1 MHLNS
6 DPTNR
11 TQILRHNKL
20 VNVRAGFTLVE
31 IIIAILL
38 VSIMSA
44 VVIARFTD
52 GNTFNGLVLR
62 DQFVSSTRVAQ
73 QSAMGRAD
81 VELRLTPNASGNEVT
96 ITVLEKNGTIQS
108 VQIPF
113 ASVDLSADIN
123 FTTSCSSSTPA
134 NSITGGSA
142 PLILAFGELGEV
154 QSASVAG
161 SSVALPSALRLCIDD
176 EVEKSVCVSPAGFA
190 YIGDCDVD

>member
-1 MHLNS
+1 MHVNS

-11 TQILRHNKL
+11 TEILCHNKL
-20 VNVRAGFTLVE
+20 VNVRKGFTLVE

-38 VSIMSA
+38 VSILSA
-44 VVIARFTD
+44 VLIARFTD

-62 DQFVSSTRVAQ
+62 DQFVSSTRTAQ

-81 VELRLTPNASGNEVT
+81 VELRLVPNASGDEVT

-113 ASVDLSADIN
+113 ASVDLTADSNI
-123 FTTSCSSSTPA
+123 TTSCSSSTPA

-154 QSASVAG
+154 QSASIAG
-161 SSVALPSALRLCIDD
+161 SSVSSPSALRLCIDD
-176 EVEKSVCVSPAGFA
+176 EVEKSVCVSASGYT

>member
-1 MHLNS
+1 MHVHS

-11 TQILRHNKL
+11 TEITSHTKL
-20 VNVRAGFTLVE
+20 VHVHRGFTLVE
-31 IIIAILL
+31 IIIAILI

-62 DQFVSSTRVAQ
+62 DQFVSSTRTAQ

-81 VELRLTPNASGNEVT
+81 VELRLVPNASGDEVT

-113 ASVDLSADIN
+113 ASVDLTADSNI
-123 FTTSCSSSTPA
+123 TTSCSSSTPA

-154 QSASVAG
+154 QSASIAG
-161 SSVALPSALRLCIDD
+161 SSVVSPSALRLCIDD
-176 EVEKSVCVSPAGFA
+176 EVEKSVCVSPSGYA